1 MKKVIAFL
9 LCALMTV
16 SMFAGCTPAD
26 GGPGKNTYNL
36 KTVKE
41 GYLTV
46 ITSPDYAPYEFYAL
60 DANKNPTLAGF
71 DMALAKY
78 IADYLGLTLEVIPM
92 DFNGIIGEMGA
103 GKADLALAGLSP
115 DPKRLEKMDFSDCY
129 YEGKQAFITTKANA
143 EKFTDLA
150 STNSADFTIAAQS
163 GTIQMD
169 LANEFSPNAE
179 IVTLTK
185 ATDIITELLS
195 GQLDGAYVEWDV
207 AESYQKNY
215 EDLQIVCEVPYD
227 AEGNVIGVKKGN
239 ADLLKYVNEALN
251 KCVSEGT
258 FAKYLEEANNAAAGD
273 NYQGMLDED
282 GNVPTEAPTDAPT
295 EAPTESAGA
304 PTEGVLDGGAD
315 IEVDASAETTA
326 PAAA

>member
-1 MKKVIAFL
+1 MKKLIAVILAVL
-9 LCALMTV
+9 LLMSSLAACSSTEN
-16 SMFAGCTPAD
+16 
-26 GGPGKNTYNL
+26 GPGKNTYNL

-129 YEGKQAFITTKANA
+129 YEGKQAFVTTKTKASM
-143 EKFTDLA
+143 FTDLA
-150 STNSADFTIAAQS
+150 STNNANVKIAAQT

-169 LANEFSPNAE
+169 LATEFSPDAQM
-179 IVTLTK
+179 TQLTK
-185 ATDIITELLS
+185 ATDIIAELIS
-195 GQLDGAYVEWDV
+195 GKLDGAYVEWDV
-207 AESYQKNY
+207 AESYMKNY
-215 EDLQIVCEVPYD
+215 PELQILCEVPYE
-227 AEGNVIGVKKGN
+227 AEGNVIGVAKGN
-239 ADLLKYVNEALN
+239 TDLMKYVNEALN
-251 KCVSEGT
+251 KCVESGT
-258 FAKYLEEANNAAAGD
+258 FSQYVATAIDQATGS
-273 NYQGMLDED
+273 NYQGLLDEE
-282 GNVPTEAPTDAPT
+282 GNVPTTA
-295 EAPTESAGA
+295 
-304 PTEGVLDGGAD
+304 
-315 IEVDASAETTA
+315 AE
-326 PAAA
+326 